1 MHTIE
6 VIFTPALLPHYA
18 IQGKIVV
25 VIDILRAS
33 SSMCVAFKTGVKKI
47 LPVSTPEECRMF
59 KDFDFIIAAERNAQM
74 VDGFDLGNSPFE
86 YENPVLEGKNIA
98 FTTTNG
104 TKAIKQAKAMQ
115 AGAIV
120 IGSFLN
126 QNYLCNWLIKQNN
139 DIVLLCAG
147 WKDKYNLEDALFAGA
162 VIEEIGTGFK
172 IEDDSA
178 LAAHFLFIQHKN
190 NIHDLVKQSSH
201 AKRFTLLHLLTDDVS
216 YCLQQNT
223 CNIIPVMEGEYLVAI
238 TQDAPLLGSAT
249 GSAAHL

>member
-6 VIFTPALLPHYA
+6 VIFTPALLPHYV
-18 IQGKIVV
+18 IQGKTVV

-86 YENPVLEGKNIA
+86 YENPVLEGKSIA

-126 QNYLCNWLIKQNN
+126 QNYLCNWLLKQNN

-162 VIEEIGTGFK
+162 VIEEIGASFK

-178 LAAHFLFIQHKN
+178 LAAHFLFQQHKN

-201 AKRFTLLHLLTDDVS
+201 AKRFTFLHLQTDDVS

-223 CNIIPVMEGEYLVAI
+223 CSVLPIMEDEYLVAI
-238 TQDAPLLGSAT
+238 TAIAPLLGSAT
-249 GSAAHL
+249 GSAVH